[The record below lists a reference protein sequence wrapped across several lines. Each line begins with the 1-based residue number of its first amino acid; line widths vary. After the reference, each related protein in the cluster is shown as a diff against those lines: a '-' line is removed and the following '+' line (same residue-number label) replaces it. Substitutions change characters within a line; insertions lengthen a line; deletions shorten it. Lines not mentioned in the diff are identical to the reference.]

1 LLPIERAGDR
11 IITRSGLFPETNAFQ
26 ELIEVLATIREITV
40 AGIIPLILSWQDNG
54 HTAAQPLA
62 CTTITWGISVA
73 EAYMPI
79 AQHGAEISG
88 CAVVRE

>member
-1 LLPIERAGDR
+1 MPPLLVTSPCADPNHAEPFPDR
-11 IITRSGLFPETNAFQ
+11 
-26 ELIEVLATIREITV
+26 
-40 AGIIPLILSWQDNG
+40 SWQDNS

-88 CAVVRE
+88 CAVVRK